1 MSSIS
6 SRVFAALATVASL
19 AAATAPACADDP
31 AARTVIA
38 GLPSC
43 ADDGILATIRS
54 RFAHGTAHVE
64 GRDLG
69 IAAIEGA
76 REMFA
81 SVNAPSPIASRWCS
95 AAVALTDGTR
105 SRLNYRIDRG
115 QGFAAPAYANLPD
128 DVEFCV
134 FGHDPWRI
142 HDGLCRTTRR
152 FW

>member
-1 MSSIS
+1 MPRIS
-6 SRVFAALATVASL
+6 SLVFAALATAASF
-19 AAATAPACADDP
+19 AVSAPARADDP
-31 AARTVIA
+31 AARTAIA

-43 ADDGILATIRS
+43 ADDGILATIRD
-54 RFAHGTAHVE
+54 RFAHGAVHVE
-64 GRDLG
+64 GRILG
-69 IAAIEGA
+69 IATVEGP
-76 REMFA
+76 REMYA

-115 QGFAAPAYANLPD
+115 QGFAAPAYAGLPD
-128 DVEFCV
+128 GVEFCV
-134 FGHDPWRI
+134 FGHDPWHV